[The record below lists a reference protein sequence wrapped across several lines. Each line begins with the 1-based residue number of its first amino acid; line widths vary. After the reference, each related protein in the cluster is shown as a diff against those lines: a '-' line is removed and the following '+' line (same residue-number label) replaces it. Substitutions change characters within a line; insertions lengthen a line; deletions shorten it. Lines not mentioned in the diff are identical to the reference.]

1 MMMNAY
7 PETYVHK
14 AQTVLGDCFDYAVNV
29 CSYDPDDF
37 LSVFVSSNIGRCME
51 SGNPKYVV
59 GMSGIELLM
68 SIIHEATGKY
78 VDIAAVDRFFRSPQ
92 YWIGWATAY
101 YQWYSAKTYKEI
113 FSALP
118 YSSLLAVYPTLHEAD
133 ISKFVDVCDA
143 VIERQHKETHLKTV
157 RKARGLTQAEL
168 ARKSGVSLRS
178 IQLYEQRVKDINKA
192 SCISIF
198 NLAKVLSCDIEY
210 LLEK

>member
-1 MMMNAY
+1 
-7 PETYVHK
+7 
-14 AQTVLGDCFDYAVNV
+14 
-29 CSYDPDDF
+29 
-37 LSVFVSSNIGRCME
+37 
-51 SGNPKYVV
+51 
-59 GMSGIELLM
+59 MSGIELLM
-68 SIIHEATGKY
+68 CIIHEVTGKY
-78 VDIAAVDRFFRSPQ
+78 VDIAAVDRFFRSSQ

-133 ISKFVDVCDA
+133 ISKFVDVCDS

-157 RKARGLTQAEL
+157 RKARGMTQAEL

-178 IQLYEQRVKDINKA
+178 IHLYEQRVKDINKV